1 MTLPKIE
8 VPTYEL
14 TLPSTDLKVKY
25 RPFLVKEEKI
35 LFIALE
41 SNNNTNIVN
50 AIKDIVSSCTFNS
63 LIVSNL
69 PVFDLEYIFLN
80 IRAKSVGENAKFKVL
95 CPDDKKTYVDVEVD
109 LTKVE
114 VQVDDK
120 HTNKIIIDKN
130 KNLGMVLRYPTI
142 NDVELGENVAA
153 LKVESVF
160 KILINCIDHI
170 FEGDKIYPA
179 KDIARQELQEFLESL
194 PQDNFNDIRDFFDTM
209 PKLKHKIEVLN
220 PVTNVK
226 SDVFF
231 IGLSDFFE

>member
-41 SNNNTNIVN
+41 SNNNANIVN

-63 LIVSNL
+63 ILVGNL
-69 PVFDLEYIFLN
+69 PTFDLEYIFLN
-80 IRAKSVGENAKFKVL
+80 IRAKSVGEVAKFKVL
-95 CPDDKKTYVDVEVD
+95 CPDDKKTYVDAEID

-120 HTNKIIIDKN
+120 HTNKIIIDKD

-142 NDVELGENVAA
+142 NDVELGENVST

-170 FEGDKIYPA
+170 FEGDKIYPT
-179 KDIARQELQEFLESL
+179 KDISKQELQEFLESL

-220 PVTNVK
+220 PKTNVK

>member
-50 AIKDIVSSCTFNS
+50 AIKDIVSTCTFNS
-63 LIVSNL
+63 ISISNL

-80 IRAKSVGENAKFKVL
+80 IRAKSVGEVAKFKVL
-95 CPDDKKTYVDVEVD
+95 CNDDKKTYVDVEID

-114 VQVDDK
+114 VQVDEK

-142 NDVELGENVAA
+142 NDVELGENVST

-160 KILINCIDHI
+160 KILANCIDHI

-179 KDIARQELQEFLESL
+179 KDISKEELQEFLESL

-220 PVTNVK
+220 PKTNVK
-226 SDVFF
+226 NDVFF
-231 IGLSDFFE
+231 VGLSDFFE

>member
-50 AIKDIVSSCTFNS
+50 AIKDIVSTCTFNS
-63 LIVSNL
+63 ISISNL

-80 IRAKSVGENAKFKVL
+80 IRAKSVGEVAKFKVL
-95 CPDDKKTYVDVEVD
+95 CNDDKKTYVDVEID

-114 VQVDDK
+114 VQVDEK

-142 NDVELGENVAA
+142 NDVELGENVST

-160 KILINCIDHI
+160 KILANCIDHI

-179 KDIARQELQEFLESL
+179 KDISKEELQEFLESL

-220 PVTNVK
+220 PKTNVK

-231 IGLSDFFE
+231 LGLSDFFE

>member
-41 SNNNTNIVN
+41 SNNNVNIVN

-63 LIVSNL
+63 ILVGNL
-69 PVFDLEYIFLN
+69 PTFDLEYIFLN
-80 IRAKSVGENAKFKVL
+80 IRAKSVGEVAKFKVL
-95 CPDDKKTYVDVEVD
+95 CPDDKKTYVDAEID

-120 HTNKIIIDKN
+120 HTNKIIIDKD

-142 NDVELGENVAA
+142 NDVELGENVST

-170 FEGDKIYPA
+170 FEGDKIYPT
-179 KDIARQELQEFLESL
+179 KDISKQELQEFLESL

-220 PVTNVK
+220 PITNVK

>member
-50 AIKDIVSSCTFNS
+50 AIKDIVSTCTFNS
-63 LIVSNL
+63 ISISNL

-80 IRAKSVGENAKFKVL
+80 IRAKSVGEVAKFKVL
-95 CPDDKKTYVDVEVD
+95 CNDDKKTYVDVEID

-114 VQVDDK
+114 VQVDEK

-142 NDVELGENVAA
+142 NDVELGEDVST

-160 KILINCIDHI
+160 KILANCIDHI

-179 KDIARQELQEFLESL
+179 KDISKEELQEFLESL

-220 PVTNVK
+220 PKTNVK
-226 SDVFF
+226 NDVFF
-231 IGLSDFFE
+231 VGLSDFFE

>member
-50 AIKDIVSSCTFNS
+50 AIKDIVNTCTFNS
-63 LIVSNL
+63 ISISNL

-80 IRAKSVGENAKFKVL
+80 IRAKSVGEVAKFKVL
-95 CPDDKKTYVDVEVD
+95 CNDDKKTYVDVEID

-114 VQVDDK
+114 VQVDEK

-142 NDVELGENVAA
+142 NDVELGENVST

-160 KILINCIDHI
+160 KILANCIDHI

-179 KDIARQELQEFLESL
+179 KDISKEELQEFLESL

-220 PVTNVK
+220 PKTNVK
-226 SDVFF
+226 NDVFF
-231 IGLSDFFE
+231 VGLSDFFE